1 MPLLPDVT
9 ELLDDPDVGGGQPF
23 QVERTTGIR
32 ANGKKAP
39 DVPVLHKAIGN
50 IQPAQPKEL
59 ERLPEED
66 RVKAVIAIRSTFQFQ
81 LGADNGGKAYTDP
94 DVVIIGGKR
103 HRVLKIDDWSAY
115 GFMCAF
121 ATLQ

>member
-1 MPLLPDVT
+1 MPDIT
-9 ELLDDPDVGGGQPF
+9 ELLDDPDVGGGQSF
-23 QVERTTGIR
+23 QVERTSGIR
-32 ANGKKAP
+32 ANGKK
-39 DVPVLHKAIGN
+39 VPSTPTLHNATGN

-66 RVKAVIAIRSTFQFQ
+66 RKKNVIAIRSTFNFQ
-81 LGADNGGKAYTDP
+81 MGSDDGGKAYTDP

-103 HRVLKIDDWSAY
+103 YRVLKIDDWSLY
-115 GFMCAF
+115 GFQCAF